1 MKGSAGLP
9 RSIFPQSSTKIMKSI
24 LLFLA
29 GLSLLVAGCVS
40 VLATSYNFDLAVKNT
55 GKEEV
60 WCSLVASAKGIA
72 HEPGRVVPGKS
83 ATFAGPFRRP
93 YADKWTV
100 AWKTAKGEK
109 FEKTLDLTDRFAQKL
124 EGRLVFTIDAD
135 NNLSFITES
144 FSGKK

>member
-1 MKGSAGLP
+1 MKP
-9 RSIFPQSSTKIMKSI
+9 VV
-24 LLFLA
+24 LLLA
-29 GLSLLVAGCVS
+29 GLAAMVTGCVS
-40 VLATSYNFDLAVKNT
+40 VFAASYNYNLAVKNT

-72 HEPGRVVPGKS
+72 HEPGVVIPGKS
-83 ATFAGPFRRP
+83 KTFAGPFKLP

-109 FEKTLDLTDRFAQKL
+109 FEKTLDLTDKFPKKF

-135 NNLSFITES
+135 NNLGYVTET
-144 FSGKK
+144 FSGK